1 MNHQD
6 WNPIVLN
13 SISDK
18 KNKTTNKEIESEK
31 SKFVPAPET
40 IKLVPTSNIGLAI
53 ANARNIKNKTQ
64 TILAGELGISQT
76 VLGRWENNKE
86 TPTNAQVAQIER
98 KLAIKLP
105 RSKIVKQQS
114 D

>member
-1 MNHQD
+1 MDHQN
-6 WNPIVLN
+6 WTPIILN
-13 SISDK
+13 SSDSK
-18 KNKTTNKEIESEK
+18 KKKEDMKEQTNIQ

-40 IKLVPTSNIGLAI
+40 VKLVPTANIGSAI
-53 ANARNIKNKTQ
+53 SNARNTKKKTQ
-64 TILAGELGISQT
+64 AGLALELGISQT

-86 TPTNAQVAQIER
+86 IPTNAQIAQIER

-105 RSKIVKQQS
+105 RSKIVKQI